1 MTRQRTRNSSPSNEL
16 STDVVVVGFG
26 GAGAVAAIEAH
37 DAGASVMILEKTD
50 EGGGNTC
57 ESGGSVRLLDDIN
70 KAADHF
76 YAMTLGT
83 TPKPVMSTFA
93 EEMMKVPDWIT
104 HHGGNVVAV
113 ERSHRINHYPTFS
126 DTTAYPTLPGAE
138 GIGSRVR
145 IKSTQRETGGEALW
159 NLLRSNVETRKIT
172 VIYNARVER
181 LSRDPTTDEVTGVI
195 AAAANGQLKINAKR
209 AVVLTCGGFAHN
221 PEMQRQYIGIELPS
235 AGPPGKDTGDGIRM
249 AQDVG
254 ADLWHM
260 NAAAITFGFKIPGLE
275 ACYEIDMPD
284 PAFLWVDQR
293 GRRFVDETGVDN
305 HQAFLITGVVDAQ
318 EGRYLRIPSYLIF
331 DDAMRKSGPIARTD
345 IGYAHHYTWSRDNTE
360 EIEKGWITRGITV
373 AEVAEKLGLPPVEL
387 EKTIRKYDNSC
398 ANDEDEF
405 GRSRERMKP
414 LNNPPFYGI
423 ALWTVF
429 INTQGGPRRNER
441 SQIVDVFGNPIPRL
455 YSAGELGSVWGQLYP
470 GAGNIGEAIVFGWI
484 AGRNAARESPRALS

>member
-1 MTRQRTRNSSPSNEL
+1 MTRQTTRNHSLSNEMG
-16 STDVVVVGFG
+16 SDVVVVGFG

-37 DAGASVMILEKTD
+37 DAGASVLILEKTD

-57 ESGGSVRLLDDIN
+57 ESGGSVRLLNDID
-70 KAADHF
+70 KATEHF
-76 YAMTLGT
+76 HALTLGT
-83 TPKPVMSTFA
+83 TPKPVLRTLA

-104 HHGGNVVAV
+104 QHGGKVVGV
-113 ERSHRINHYPTFS
+113 ERTHRINHYPTFS

-145 IKSTQRETGGEALW
+145 IKSTNRETSGEALW
-159 NLLRSNVETRKIT
+159 NLLLSNVKTRKIT
-172 VIYNARVER
+172 VIYKARVEKI
-181 LSRDPTTDEVTGVI
+181 LRDPTTGEVTEVI
-195 AAAANGQLKINAKR
+195 AAAANGQLKINANR

-221 PEMQRQYIGIELPS
+221 SEMQRQFIGIELPS

-260 NAAAITFGFKIPGLE
+260 NAAAMTFGFKIPGLE
-275 ACYEIDMPD
+275 ACYETDMSN
-284 PAFLWVDQR
+284 PAFLWVDQL

-305 HQAFLITGVVDAQ
+305 HQAFLITGVVDAND
-318 EGRYLRIPSYLIF
+318 GRYLRIPSYLIF
-331 DDAMRKSGPIARTD
+331 DDALRKSGPIARTD
-345 IGYAHHYTWSRDNTE
+345 IGYAHHFTWSTDNTE
-360 EIEKGWITRGITV
+360 EIEKGWITTGNTV
-373 AEVAEKLGLPPVEL
+373 SEVAEKLSLPPIEL
-387 EKTIRKYDNSC
+387 EKTIRKYNNAC
-398 ANDEDEF
+398 ANGEDEF
-405 GRSRERMKP
+405 GRPKERMNP

-441 SQIVDVFGNPIPRL
+441 AQIEDVFGNPIPRL

-484 AGRNAARESPRALS
+484 AGRNAASESPRF